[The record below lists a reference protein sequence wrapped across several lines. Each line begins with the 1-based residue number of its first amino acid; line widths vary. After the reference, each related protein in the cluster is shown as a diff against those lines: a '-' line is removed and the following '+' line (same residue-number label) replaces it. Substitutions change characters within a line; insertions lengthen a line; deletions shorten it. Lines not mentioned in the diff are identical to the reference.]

1 MNIWKIFT
9 DNLQGL
15 QEEMGVSI
23 RLTETRRGSLFPHV
37 DLNTGEIPFNTKLR
51 AFVALYNYMLLHP
64 ETGCEA
70 VSLYTLYNMYL
81 DTCRYDDADQ
91 CLTSLEAELSKIQ
104 LAVGSETDPL
114 TAQSVELQ
122 VIFILLHEC
131 AHVVFH
137 VNRDYRTL
145 ILRNVRE
152 RIEDLQLDS
161 SHIPDRMK
169 GYMESFVPDNMPDDL
184 RQLLTHEIQK
194 KIQELARQVFDFSK
208 YLDPSDDSMLEEF
221 GCDQVACGLALGRF
235 INLNPKG
242 DAVMEAAIELFMAL
256 YILDYDRCFQSIY
269 RGQCAEVMVD
279 LPRLAGA
286 RHANL
291 RGFISELFLQH
302 GTREIAREFRRQAE
316 ARDEGGKR
324 LMIPSVFNHLADIM
338 VMQHT
343 AEGKPLR
350 NRALP
355 LEQRFARIEA
365 EILSLLGCQHTSPS
379 I

>member
-1 MNIWKIFT
+1 
-9 DNLQGL
+9 
-15 QEEMGVSI
+15 
-23 RLTETRRGSLFPHV
+23 
-37 DLNTGEIPFNTKLR
+37 
-51 AFVALYNYMLLHP
+51 MLLHP

-91 CLTSLEAELSKIQ
+91 CLTRLEAELSKIQ
-104 LAVGSETDPL
+104 SAAGSETDPL

-131 AHVVFH
+131 AYMLFH
-137 VNRDYRTL
+137 VNRDYRTQ

-152 RIEDLQLDS
+152 RMEDQQIDPS
-161 SHIPDRMK
+161 DIPDRMK
-169 GYMESFVPDNMPDDL
+169 EYMESFIPDNMPDDL
-184 RQLLTHEIQK
+184 RQQLTQEMHEK
-194 KIQELARQVFDFSK
+194 MKELAGQIFDFSQ

-269 RGQCAEVMVD
+269 RGQCAERMVEM
-279 LPRLAGA
+279 PRIAGA

-291 RGFISELFLQH
+291 CGFIYELFLQH
-302 GTREIAREFRRQAE
+302 GTREIARAFLRQAE

-324 LMIPSVFNHLADIM
+324 LMLPSVFDHLTDM
-338 VMQHT
+338 LVMEHT
-343 AEGKPLR
+343 ADENPQR
-350 NRALP
+350 SCAFFF
-355 LEQRFARIEA
+355 EQRIARIEA
-365 EILSLLGCQHTSPS
+365 EFLRFLGCQHTSPS